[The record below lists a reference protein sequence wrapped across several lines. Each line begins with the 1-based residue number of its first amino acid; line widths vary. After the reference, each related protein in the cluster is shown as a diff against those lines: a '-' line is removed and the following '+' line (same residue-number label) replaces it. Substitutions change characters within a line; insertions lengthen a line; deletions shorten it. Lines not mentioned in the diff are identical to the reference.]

1 MSAIKWVVCGNYQE
15 YDNWLKQN
23 HHAPT
28 EWRYVADASVLRG
41 HENPHG
47 IFIGTYY
54 MRQDIKAIMLQLQV
68 STRGTNEAIIN
79 AWKKVE
85 LYAPQSV

>member
-1 MSAIKWVVCGNYQE
+1 MSAIKWVIAGNHNE
-15 YDNWLKQN
+15 YWHWLKEN
-23 HHAPT
+23 KYY
-28 EWRYVADASVLRG
+28 ENDWKYVDSVSTLRG